1 MNRDIIKTYQLFL
14 NTRSADQGTSSNC
27 TFVINPPITVS
38 HSNNR
43 FMMGVKMCELPYSFN
58 QLNSEW
64 VNLSI
69 GYTGQADRTITLVQ
83 GNYNALQLATELITQ
98 IVASGLGLLSTNFNI
113 TYDSTRGKFSFQMVG
128 TGANVMTLRFGSNV
142 VLGTMFGCPAN
153 IGFTTTAVISANKI
167 NVNPV
172 SSVFIRSNSI
182 KTGAAFEAI
191 NAPYKTSNILAK
203 IPVPLLPNSIIY
215 FRNDFSTELI
225 TNQSIDTLNLY
236 LTDNLSNNT
245 LDLGGVNYGLMII
258 LEEIIS
264 PDMLQQDTDKL
275 TAVNPTESLIS
286 QRDTLLN
293 ELMAKKLKLTSEMK
307 NNMTT

>member
-58 QLNSEW
+58 QLNSDW
-64 VNLSI
+64 TTL
-69 GYTGQADRTITLVQ
+69 TINYAGTPKTLTLTV

-113 TYDSTRGKFSFQMVG
+113 TYDSTRGKFSFQMVS
-128 TGANVMTLRFGSNV
+128 TGANVMTLNFASNV
-142 VLGTMFGCPAN
+142 VLGTMFGCPTN
-153 IGFTTTAVISANKI
+153 ISFTTTAVISTNKI

-172 SSVFIRSNSI
+172 TSVFIRSNSI

-191 NAPYKTSNILAK
+191 NAPYKTSNIIAK

-245 LDLGGVNYGLMII
+245 LDLGGVNYGLMVI
-258 LEEIIS
+258 LEEVI
-264 PDMLQQDTDKL
+264 
-275 TAVNPTESLIS
+275 VLICYNRK
-286 QRDTLLN
+286 QIN
-293 ELMAKKLKLTSEMK
+293 
-307 NNMTT
+307 

>member
-14 NTRSADQGTSSNC
+14 NTRSADVGTSSNC
-27 TFVINPPITVS
+27 TFVINPPIVVS

-43 FMMGVKMCELPYSFN
+43 FMMGVKMCELPYCFN
-58 QLNSEW
+58 QLNSDW
-64 VNLSI
+64 VTLTINYAGSP
-69 GYTGQADRTITLVQ
+69 RTLTLTT
-83 GNYNALQLATELITQ
+83 GNYNALQLVTEMITQ

-113 TYDSTRGKFSFQMVG
+113 VYDSTRGRYSFQMVG
-128 TGANVMTLRFGSNV
+128 TGSNVMTLNFASNV
-142 VLGTMFGCPAN
+142 VLGTMFGCPGN
-153 IGFTTTAVISANKI
+153 ISFTTTAVISPNKI

-172 SSVFIRSNSI
+172 TSVFIRSNSI

-236 LTDNLSNNT
+236 LTDNLSNNI
-245 LDLGGVNYGLMII
+245 LDLSGVNYGLMII
-258 LEEIIS
+258 IEEIIS
-264 PDMLQQDTDKL
+264 PDMLQQETDKPI
-275 TAVNPTESLIS
+275 TANPTESLLT

-293 ELMAKKLKLTSEMK
+293 ELMAKKLKLVQQVK
-307 NNMTT
+307 